1 MRNGIRLLMIGV
13 AIVLLSG
20 CTKEETPQES
30 ISMEQIMMDEGI
42 EYEEILVSA
51 PYDGEY
57 GFAIYFT
64 EDGIGNAQFSTENG
78 QWHYTGSTEFSA
90 EPPTESPIISL
101 GMTHWNMDDAT
112 EADRQPV
119 AILAGEVTD
128 QVERIELE
136 FDEEIHEGKIIEG
149 VERNG
154 FYWVG
159 GYRRMYNVKAR
170 AYDED
175 GELVD
180 EW

>member
-42 EYEEILVSA
+42 EYEEILFSA

-90 EPPTESPIISL
+90 ENTAESPIISF
-101 GMTHWNMDDAT
+101 GMTYWNMDDAA

-119 AILAGEVTD
+119 AILSGEVTD

-136 FDEEIHEGKIIEG
+136 FDEEIHEAKIIEG
-149 VERNG
+149 EERTA

-159 GYRRMYNVKAR
+159 GYSSLVDVNAR

-175 GELVD
+175 GELID